1 MAGTITMLI
10 SANFTFLLNS
20 IVSATTIIST
30 EDTTASSWLARK
42 RRTVSTS
49 LVQRCTISPRFGLY
63 MIAEGQV
70 LDVLIQPFAQVQ
82 RHIFARLALPATLE
96 KVDRAAHN
104 IQPHQRQTNDPQV
117 ARHKARAAPAIH
129 PAVDKRRH
137 GGGLAA
143 EIIVQRF
150 GQQQG
155 GQVIDDHADQHAQRR
170 PDKEPFILL
179 PPACPSSASFACS

>member
-1 MAGTITMLI
+1 
-10 SANFTFLLNS
+10 
-20 IVSATTIIST
+20 
-30 EDTTASSWLARK
+30 
-42 RRTVSTS
+42 
-49 LVQRCTISPRFGLY
+49 

-82 RHIFARLALPATLE
+82 RHIFARLTLPATFE

-170 PDKEPFILL
+170 PDKEPFILRHQL
-179 PPACPSSASFACS
+179 AHQAHPSLVHRINHLSFRIEKNIEK